1 MTADQEKF
9 RQLIGCFATGV
20 TVVTTVDSAGR
31 PQGMTA
37 SAVSSVSLEP
47 PLLLVCIDKAADFH
61 PVMTA
66 AKMFA
71 VNVLA
76 ADQESTARRF
86 ADRAPD
92 RFASVDM
99 HLIEDLPH
107 LDGCV
112 AHLRCEKRGEFDAGD
127 HTIFIGL
134 VVAGETQ
141 QRSPLLHYRGRY
153 TATE

>member
-1 MTADQEKF
+1 MTPDPEQF

-20 TVVTTVDSAGR
+20 TVVTTVDTEGR
-31 PQGMTA
+31 AQGMTA

-47 PLLLVCIDKAADFH
+47 PLLLVCIDRAADFH
-61 PVMTA
+61 PIMAA
-66 AKMFA
+66 AKVFA

-76 ADQESTARRF
+76 VDQENTARRF
-86 ADRAPD
+86 AERAPD
-92 RFASVDM
+92 RFASVAM
-99 HLIEDLPH
+99 QMVEGLPY